1 MRKLPHTPERT
12 LSRRN
17 DPPYAPTV
25 EVFDNLTHQEIHE
38 KVQLMKPAVL
48 TGGQQAWGAA
58 AAGLADAVAQAHIEI
73 RAAIADGWR
82 GSAAQRAAA
91 AVQGFEQTGQDLA
104 DVLAVVSQRL
114 GQAGDAAEALR
125 AAVSAPS
132 GKTPDLGAAL
142 LDPTQATSNV
152 ADQKTTEHTR
162 QDIVRSMNDIYTGV
176 FIPTG
181 NDVPAFLDEQF
192 GDAPTT
198 PSGAPVSKATG
209 SGVDAGTPVVQ
220 QVPLNTSSIAT
231 QPAEA
236 PTADAPVGE
245 QVAAEQHQDETTPAA
260 TVAAA
265 SGATDAGAGSPAAPA
280 ATRVTAAATDTPLS
294 LAPAATRLRTAPA
307 ATAAAT
313 PSTTA
318 ASAHQVVVPT
328 TPGTASAT
336 TDEQRKRDERR
347 GGSSGTSSN
356 DAVSGLGAGAMGGL
370 MGGAMVA
377 GDAPRQGSSVAANA
391 ANAGARAARFDEED
405 EDDFHFDDLPT
416 YLEPSDDN
424 GELIGAIDPTTPPV
438 LGEWTELE

>member
-1 MRKLPHTPERT
+1 MRRLPHTPAR
-12 LSRRN
+12 LASRRN

-25 EVFDNLTHQEIHE
+25 EIFDSMTHPEIHE

-58 AAGLADAVAQAHIEI
+58 AAGLADAVAQAHTEI

-82 GSAAQRAAA
+82 GSAAQRAAE
-91 AVQGFEQTGQDLA
+91 AVSGFEQAGQDLA

-132 GKTPDLGAAL
+132 GKAPDLGAAL

-162 QDIVRSMNDIYTGV
+162 QDIVRAMDDIYTGV

-181 NDVPAFLDEQF
+181 TDVPAFLDEQF
-192 GDAPTT
+192 GDAPVT
-198 PSGAPVSKATG
+198 PSAAPVANATAPG
-209 SGVDAGTPVVQ
+209 ANSGIPVAQPIPLNSSSIPTQPGDAPSGEAPVEDQAAPEQQNDESAPATTVTAASAGT
-220 QVPLNTSSIAT
+220 
-231 QPAEA
+231 E
-236 PTADAPVGE
+236 
-245 QVAAEQHQDETTPAA
+245 
-260 TVAAA
+260 
-265 SGATDAGAGSPAAPA
+265 AGAGNPPAPAAP
-280 ATRVTAAATDTPLS
+280 RVTAAATDTPLS
-294 LAPAATRLRTAPA
+294 LAS
-307 ATAAAT
+307 AAAT
-313 PSTTA
+313 PHTAPASSATPHTTA
-318 ASAHQVVVPT
+318 ASAQPIAVPT
-328 TPGTASAT
+328 APGSSGATAH
-336 TDEQRKRDERR
+336 DEQRKRDDRR
-347 GGSSGTSSN
+347 GGSGNSGS

-377 GDAPRQGSSVAANA
+377 GDAPRQGSSGAANA
-391 ANAGARAARFDEED
+391 ANAANARTSRFDEED
-405 EDDFHFDDLPT
+405 EDDLHFDDLPT

>member
-1 MRKLPHTPERT
+1 MRKLPHTPERMT
-12 LSRRN
+12 SRRN

-25 EVFDNLTHQEIHE
+25 EIFDSMTHPEIHE
-38 KVQLMKPAVL
+38 KVQLLKPAVL
-48 TGGQQAWGAA
+48 TGGQQAWGDA

-82 GSAAQRAAA
+82 GSAAQRAAE
-91 AVQGFEQTGQDLA
+91 AVSGFEQTGQDLA

-125 AAVSAPS
+125 AAVSTPA
-132 GKTPDLGAAL
+132 GKAPDLGAAL

-162 QDIVRSMNDIYTGV
+162 QDIVQAMNDIYTGV

-181 NDVPAFLDEQF
+181 TDVPAFLDEQV
-192 GDAPTT
+192 GDAPAT
-198 PSGAPVSKATG
+198 PGGAPVANATG
-209 SGVDAGTPVVQ
+209 PGVDTGAPVAQ
-220 QVPLNTSSIAT
+220 PIPLNAAAT
-231 QPAEA
+231 TTQSVDAPAGEAPAE
-236 PTADAPVGE
+236 E
-245 QVAAEQHQDETTPAA
+245 QVAPEPQNDETTPAT

-265 SGATDAGAGSPAAPA
+265 SAATDAGSPAAPA
-280 ATRVTAAATDTPLS
+280 APRVTAAATDTPLS
-294 LAPAATRLRTAPA
+294 LAPAATRLHSTPAPI
-307 ATAAAT
+307 AAAT
-313 PSTTA
+313 PNTVA
-318 ASAHQVVVPT
+318 ASAQPVVVPT
-328 TPGTASAT
+328 APGSAGGTAH
-336 TDEQRKRDERR
+336 DEQRKRDERR
-347 GGSSGTSSN
+347 GGSGNSGS

-391 ANAGARAARFDEED
+391 ANASARTARFDEED

-424 GELIGAIDPTTPPV
+424 GELIGSIDPTTPPV

>member
-1 MRKLPHTPERT
+1 MRKLPQTPERM

-17 DPPYAPTV
+17 DPAYAPTV
-25 EVFDNLTHQEIHE
+25 EIFDNMAHQEIHD
-38 KVQLMKPAVL
+38 KVQLLKPAVL
-48 TGGQQAWGAA
+48 TGGQQAWGDA

-82 GSAAQRAAA
+82 GSAAQRAAD

-125 AAVSAPS
+125 AAVSAPT

-162 QDIVRSMNDIYTGV
+162 QDIVRAMNDIYAGV

-181 NDVPAFLDEQF
+181 TDVPAFLDEQF
-192 GDAPTT
+192 GDVPTT
-198 PSGAPVSKATG
+198 PSGTPVTKVAGPS
-209 SGVDAGTPVVQ
+209 VDTGTPVAQ
-220 QVPLNTSSIAT
+220 QVPLENSSTAT
-231 QPAEA
+231 QLRSEPA
-236 PTADAPVGE
+236 ADTPV
-245 QVAAEQHQDETTPAA
+245 AEQAAPEEQRDETTPA
-260 TVAAA
+260 TAAA
-265 SGATDAGAGSPAAPA
+265 SSAAPDASAGSPATPA
-280 ATRVTAAATDTPLS
+280 TPRVTAAATDTPLS
-294 LAPAATRLRTAPA
+294 LAPAATKLHTAPA
-307 ATAAAT
+307 STARSA

-318 ASAHQVVVPT
+318 AAAQQVVVPT
-328 TPGTASAT
+328 TPGTAGAAAP
-336 TDEQRKRDERR
+336 DEQRKRDERR
-347 GGSSGTSSN
+347 STGGSSSS
-356 DAVSGLGAGAMGGL
+356 DAVTGLGAGAMGGL
-370 MGGAMVA
+370 MGGAMAV
-377 GDAPRQGSSVAANA
+377 GDTRRQGSSVAANA
-391 ANAGARAARFDEED
+391 ANTRVPRFEDED

-416 YLEPSDDN
+416 YLEPADDN